1 MVKAGS
7 PGGSN
12 FLTQVLWKMGVS
24 SGWGEGTSEGL
35 WAGGALGGLEMEGPH
50 PETGGRSAESRPGP
64 QPVGKH
70 APLTSRP
77 TWWIRV
83 QPE

>member
-35 WAGGALGGLEMEGPH
+35 WAGGALGGP
-50 PETGGRSAESRPGP
+50 RDRAASRNRRPRCRE
-64 QPVGKH
+64 Q
-70 APLTSRP
+70 TRP
-77 TWWIRV
+77 TASGETRSSDQQANLV
-83 QPE
+83 DSGTA